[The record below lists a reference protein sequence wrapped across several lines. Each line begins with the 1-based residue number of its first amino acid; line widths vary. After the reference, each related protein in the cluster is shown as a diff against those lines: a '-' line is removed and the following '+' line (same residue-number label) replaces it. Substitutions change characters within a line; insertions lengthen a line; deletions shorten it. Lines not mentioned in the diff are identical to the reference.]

1 VSETFCDFF
10 FVTMLFGNEQS
21 TYLATVERKKNHRK
35 KLKCKKR
42 KVLDVVNIT
51 YISKVQI

>member
-1 VSETFCDFF
+1 MSETFCDFF